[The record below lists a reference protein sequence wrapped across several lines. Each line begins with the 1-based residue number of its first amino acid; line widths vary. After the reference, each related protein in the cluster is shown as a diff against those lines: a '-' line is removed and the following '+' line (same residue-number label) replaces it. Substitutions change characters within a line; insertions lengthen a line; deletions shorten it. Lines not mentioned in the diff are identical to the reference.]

1 MAYSNIFQK
10 LDQDIAHKLQQ
21 LETQQKELL
30 DKKKKLLATKQEIQN
45 FLTSA
50 QEIKNLVESEPE
62 LLKSL
67 RQELGKIFSLQT
79 PQLLIQKKESDHVI
93 PNLEESVELTAIPSI
108 SLPES
113 AVSESPIVEEEMI
126 EDSIKNSTFVDAKG
140 KNASL

>member
-79 PQLLIQKKESDHVI
+79 PQLLMQKKESDHVI
-93 PNLEESVELTAIPSI
+93 PNLEENVELTVIPSI

-140 KNASL
+140 KNTSF